1 MHNVFQAWSFMAR
14 VSHRRICFKGG
25 SNEVPETQAEKDHAQ
40 VAAERWNDYQ
50 TRFVPFENKYIADVT
65 GGQWTD
71 NGSTDMKQ
79 NIVAGRVNA
88 DLAKQN
94 NGAIPVGQI
103 NRIGSVVA
111 SDFTPKMA
119 AAGSS
124 AMSTAK
130 GAVRDSQIQ
139 GMQSAV
145 NIGSGQ
151 AAGAIEGM
159 GKIASNAADVAQTD
173 AESSFNRSSATQS
186 AIMTGVGAT
195 AAAAG
200 EYWKSKE

>member
-1 MHNVFQAWSFMAR
+1 MR
-14 VSHRRICFKGG
+14 RPHRRFQFMDHCIGSVCFKGG
-25 SNEVPETQAEKDHAQ
+25 SNEIPETQAERDHAQ
-40 VAAERWNDYQ
+40 VASERWNDYQ
-50 TRFVPFENKYIADVT
+50 TRFVPFENKYIEDVT
-65 GGQWTD
+65 AD
-71 NGSTDMKQ
+71 PSIKQ
-79 NIVAGRVNA
+79 EVVSGRVNA
-88 DLAKQN
+88 DLARQN
-94 NGAIPVGQI
+94 NGAIPVGAI

-119 AAGSS
+119 AAGAT

-139 GMQSAV
+139 GLQSVV

-159 GKIASNAADVAQTD
+159 GEIASNASDLAQTN

-186 AIMTGVGAT
+186 AIMTGVGAS
-195 AAAAG
+195 AAATG
-200 EYWKSKE
+200 EYLKSTPKVGG